1 MGVVRGC
8 SSGVW
13 LFSNSRHCDNF
24 DRCSCMCRAQYPS
37 EHQQQLISN
46 LASLTSSGNTT
57 LPLLLQA
64 DAFLSDIFA
73 LGLAGV
79 VEPSSMLRAAAAVA
93 ASPAAAQGF
102 GLHLLVLPA
111 IEALQQ
117 LSFYTYVSSL
127 SCTCVELLYVHQMCY
142 WTVLSKG
149 PCGG

>member
-1 MGVVRGC
+1 
-8 SSGVW
+8 
-13 LFSNSRHCDNF
+13 
-24 DRCSCMCRAQYPS
+24 MCRAQYSS
-37 EHQQQLISN
+37 EHQQQLISS

-64 DAFLSDIFA
+64 NAFLSDVFA

-79 VEPSSMLRAAAAVA
+79 VEPSSILRAAAAVA

-117 LSFYTYVSSL
+117 LSFYTYVSSQSQGMSL
-127 SCTCVELLYVHQMCY
+127 FSRLWHHRHKSNAGQVSNDRGSSSSSST
-142 WTVLSKG
+142 SR
-149 PCGG
+149 

>member
-1 MGVVRGC
+1 
-8 SSGVW
+8 
-13 LFSNSRHCDNF
+13 
-24 DRCSCMCRAQYPS
+24 MCRVQYPS

-64 DAFLSDIFA
+64 NAFLSDIFA

-79 VEPSSMLRAAAAVA
+79 VEPSSILRAVAAVA
-93 ASPAAAQGF
+93 ASPAAAEGF

-117 LSFYTYVSSL
+117 LSFYTYVSSQSQGMSLLPILWHHRHKSNAEQVSNDRGSSSSSSTICQAL
-127 SCTCVELLYVHQMCY
+127 SATLIA
-142 WTVLSKG
+142 TS
-149 PCGG
+149 